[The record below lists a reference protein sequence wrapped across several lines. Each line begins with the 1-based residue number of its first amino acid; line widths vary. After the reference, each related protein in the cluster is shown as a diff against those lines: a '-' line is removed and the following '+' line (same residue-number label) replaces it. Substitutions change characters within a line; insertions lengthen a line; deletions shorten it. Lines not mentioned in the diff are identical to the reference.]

1 MKTSETLAKAKS
13 LIADPAKWHKGDW
26 VKPGDASCMCAMGAV
41 ALATDLDFE
50 TSEMTKVIGSK
61 FEFYLAAAVG
71 YVIPES
77 DQYRSNAP
85 KPSIVAGS
93 RRFALYN
100 DRDYTTHE
108 MVMAAFDKAIEMAQ
122 FDND

>member
-13 LIADPAKWHKGDW
+13 LIIDPVNWFKGDW

-41 ALATDLDFE
+41 AKANELSFE
-50 TSEMTKVIGSK
+50 SSEMTKVIGSK

-71 YVIPES
+71 YEIPEAS
-77 DQYRSNAP
+77 LYQ
-85 KPSIVAGS
+85 KEQTFGVKV
-93 RRFALYN
+93 RRFALFN
-100 DRDYTTHE
+100 DNQYTTHE
-108 MVMAAFDKAIEMAQ
+108 MLMTAFDKAIEMAQ